1 MKNLFKS
8 VSFLFAFNL
17 IYWMVFLYIT
27 TDSKE
32 DWNWVTSILISA
44 GYATLMTYMFSQQM
58 KNKQVYLAADQEE
71 ELVKYLKAQGYIEKK
86 RKESTIFF
94 KKQGVSFNPF
104 RYTTIKSSPFYT
116 LLVASESIVEN
127 IPKHLLPIKSKNQQ

>member
-8 VSFLFAFNL
+8 VAFLFAFNL
-17 IYWMVFLYIT
+17 IYWMAFTYIT

-32 DWNWVTSILISA
+32 DWNWIESILISV
-44 GYATLMTYMFSQQM
+44 GYASFMTYIFSQQM
-58 KNKQVYLAADQEE
+58 KNRQVYLTAGQEE
-71 ELVKYLKAQGYIEKK
+71 ELVNYLEAQGYIEKK

-104 RYTTIKSSPFYT
+104 RYTTIKTSPFYT

-127 IPKHLLPIKSKNQQ
+127 IPNHLIPIKSKNQL

>member
-44 GYATLMTYMFSQQM
+44 GYATLMTYTFSQQM
-58 KNKQVYLAADQEE
+58 KNKQVYLAAGQEE
-71 ELVKYLKAQGYIEKK
+71 ELVKYLKAQGFIEKK

-104 RYTTIKSSPFYT
+104 RYTTIKTSPFYT

-127 IPKHLLPIKSKNQQ
+127 IPEHLLPIKSKNQQ